1 MFSGVKVFS
10 ATRARDRE
18 ELGANVTRWLKAN
31 SDLQVVDQVVVQSS
45 DAEFHCLSMVIFY
58 DVKSARREDSRRSV
72 G

>member
-18 ELGANVTRWLKAN
+18 ELGATVTRWLRAN
-31 SDLQVVDQVVVQSS
+31 GDLSIVDQVVVQSS
-45 DAEFHCLSMVIFY
+45 DAEFHCVSVVIFY
-58 DVKSARREDSRRSV
+58 EVRRGEDRRAAA